1 MKDTNSSITLVS
13 DNSAASQGGA
23 STVVSNQPW
32 KSHRVEI
39 STVREVSEADWRKAH
54 EVAEVVARAGL
65 SPHLVTNALILGHD
79 YPGKALTLEDVPMSL
94 EESKVGEVGSKGDTI
109 ISWRIEEAKKRLLED
124 GKTFVESDS
133 TSLVVAERMPDVI
146 SDTSPAKV
154 IRMAVIIKK
163 EVIEVPQIEQPKE
176 EQKTFTLGPLDLDRA
191 A

>member
-1 MKDTNSSITLVS
+1 MVIESKLKQGLV
-13 DNSAASQGGA
+13 
-23 STVVSNQPW
+23 TV
-32 KSHRVEI
+32 KKESHRVEI

-79 YPGKALTLEDVPMSL
+79 YPGKVLTLEDVPMSL
-94 EESKVGEVGSKGDTI
+94 EDKVGEVGSKGDTI
-109 ISWRIEEAKKRLLED
+109 ISWRVEEAKKRLLED
-124 GKTFVESDS
+124 GRIFMESDS
-133 TSLVVAERMPDVI
+133 TSLVVAERLPDVI

-163 EVIEVPQIEQPKE
+163 EVVEAPQIEQPKE
-176 EQKTFTLGPLDLDRA
+176 ENTKVYSFGALPLDKA